1 SPILFDFF
9 INDIFKGVRGVR
21 VPGLTSRIPGL
32 LFADDAVLLAESS
45 ADLQTALNTIT
56 EWSDTWEMA
65 VNASKRGIMT
75 ISGELTTDMT
85 LQGQKVNS
93 TDQYTYLGYIMNSKW
108 DVSGTIK
115 NNKNK
120 VRKAVYAAYSFLRRS
135 DVLTALK
142 IKFINSVLM
151 PIGCYGGDTF
161 GMSESRCKPIQS
173 EIDKA
178 IRMVANVG
186 KSAAMERTS
195 DELGISSVF
204 KRTSTAR
211 ERAYHKWPTSKTWI
225 ADLIKAPMKAR
236 MATCVTGSARW
247 IKKFCSQDSNGHWE
261 NAYGHT
267 PDRPAPVEHE
277 NRRPKI
283 QKFLPLL

>member
-1 SPILFDFF
+1 MALLHKLRSVGIGGKLLNMIKGMYDAPKIAVRIGNEVSNLAECLCGVRQGCPASPILFNYY

-21 VPGLTSRIPGL
+21 VPGLTSRIHGL
-32 LFADDAVLLAESS
+32 LLADDAVLLAESS
-45 ADLQTALNTIT
+45 DDLKTALNTIT

-65 VNASKRGIMT
+65 VNASKCGIMT

-85 LQGQKVNS
+85 LQRQKVDS
-93 TDQYTYLGYIMNSKW
+93 TVQYTYLGYIMNSKW

-151 PIGCYGGDTF
+151 PIGCYGRETF
-161 GMSESRCKPIQS
+161 GMSEARCKPIQT

-178 IRMVANVG
+178 IQMVASVG
-186 KSAAMERTS
+186 KSAAMERIR
-195 DELGISSVF
+195 DELGIASVF
-204 KRTSTAR
+204 MRTSTAR
-211 ERAYHKWPTSKTWI
+211 KRAYNKWPTSKTWI
-225 ADLIKAPMKAR
+225 ADLI
-236 MATCVTGSARW
+236 
-247 IKKFCSQDSNGHWE
+247 
-261 NAYGHT
+261 
-267 PDRPAPVEHE
+267 
-277 NRRPKI
+277 
-283 QKFLPLL
+283 